1 MLNERTPLWVFVAIP
16 IFTLLFVLLSV
27 LLYGKFMFEKNEE
40 FLIKDGNVIVN
51 HIMEFHEENGFY
63 PPNLDS
69 LKLNEPTITL
79 GDFDYRALN
88 DSSFSLSFT
97 LWPYYVF
104 EYCIKEKKWIESEF

>member
-1 MLNERTPLWVFVAIP
+1 
-16 IFTLLFVLLSV
+16 
-27 LLYGKFMFEKNEE
+27 MFEKNEE

-104 EYCIKEKKWIESEF
+104 EYCIKEKNGLKASFDLNYKVCELICADFRYVIQLNC